1 MNFEELGLPAP
12 LIAGLAAQGI
22 TAPTPVQQRAIPLLL
37 EGKDA
42 LIQSETGTG
51 KTLAYLLPF
60 LARADPDGRLLVL
73 TPTRE
78 LAMQVHRQVELLA
91 KNAGLPVK
99 SVPVFADVSLANQ
112 V

>member
-60 LARADPDGRLLVL
+60 LAREEPDGRLLVL
-73 TPTRE
+73 TPRGSWPCRCIGRWSCWQKTRGC
-78 LAMQVHRQVELLA
+78 R
-91 KNAGLPVK
+91 
-99 SVPVFADVSLANQ
+99 
-112 V
+112 

>member
-91 KNAGLPVK
+91 KNAGLP
-99 SVPVFADVSLANQ
+99 ATGRRLGRL
-112 V
+112 